1 MNKTGHH
8 NSRLVDRRVKD
19 KEDINFDV
27 EIEIDR
33 DVLLN
38 IEQIATGVFS
48 PLEGFMNESDFTS
61 CVDKMRLS
69 NGLVWPL
76 PIIASISKEKHEE
89 IKKKNAKKAGLIY
102 NGKLQA
108 ILEIEDTYKL
118 DKKLTAKKIFN
129 TDDLQHP
136 GVKKWMS
143 QQDYLIGGKIKQVV
157 PMKYEF
163 PDYMFTPS
171 ETRQLFKDKGW
182 KTVCGFQTRNV
193 PHRGHENLQRIALK
207 GCDGLFIQPLIGWKK
222 SGDFKPEAI
231 IKAYNA
237 LIKSYYPEDKVL
249 LGTLSTGMF
258 YAGPKEAIFHAII
271 RKNFGCTHF
280 IVGRD
285 HAGVSKNGKDYY
297 GNDEACK
304 IFEDIEHE
312 IGIKTIRIDTVY
324 HYHIEED
331 EIVESLEGLDKKKYK
346 KVSGSTVR
354 ELLKKNSSMSRGLIR
369 LEVAKVL
376 SRDDIIK

>member
-1 MNKTGHH
+1 MNKTGDH
-8 NSRLVDRRVKD
+8 NNKLVDRRIKN
-19 KEDINFDV
+19 KEDTSFDV
-27 EIEIDR
+27 EIEVDR

-38 IEQIATGVFS
+38 IEQIANGVFS

-61 CVDKMRLS
+61 CVKKMRLS

-76 PIIASISKEKHEE
+76 PIVASIPKTKHDE
-89 IKKKNAKKAGLIY
+89 IKKKNAKKSGLFY

-108 ILEIEDTYKL
+108 VLAIEDTYKL
-118 DKKLTAKKIFN
+118 DKKSTAKKIFN
-129 TDDLQHP
+129 TDDMHHP
-136 GVKKWMS
+136 GVRKWVS
-143 QQDYLIGGKIKQVV
+143 QEDYLIGGKIKQVV

-163 PDYMFTPS
+163 PGHMFTPS
-171 ETRQLFKDKGW
+171 ETRQIFKDHGW

-207 GCDGLFIQPLIGWKK
+207 ECDGLFIQPLIGWKK

-237 LIKSYYPEDKVL
+237 LIENYYSASRIL
-249 LGTLSTGMF
+249 LGTLSTAMF

-297 GNDEACK
+297 ETDEACR

-324 HYHIEED
+324 HYNIEED
-331 EIVESLEGLDKKKYK
+331 EIVESLEGLDRNKYR

-354 ELLKKNSSMSRGLIR
+354 ELLQKNSSMSHGLIR
-369 LEVAKVL
+369 PEVAKVL